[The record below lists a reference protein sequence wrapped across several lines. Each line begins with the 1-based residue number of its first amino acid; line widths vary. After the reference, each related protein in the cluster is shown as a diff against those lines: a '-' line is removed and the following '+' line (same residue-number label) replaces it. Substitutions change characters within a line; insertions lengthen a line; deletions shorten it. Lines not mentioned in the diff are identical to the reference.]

1 MVWIKVCVQEFPPMH
16 TPRYLYPKAFVCIQE
31 DVIYV
36 YESDHSL
43 SLDPDISN
51 MKNNRYLT
59 SPSKAKILYF

>member
-1 MVWIKVCVQEFPPMH
+1 MH
-16 TPRYLYPKAFVCIQE
+16 TPRYLCPKAFVCVQE

-36 YESDHSL
+36 YESDHGL